1 MWKTAALL
9 MLVLSATP
17 AAGQD
22 APAGGAPGGDDATA
36 YLDAAA
42 RELVREARVRRRMV
56 DTRIERYET
65 TARERISVGLSA
77 GIGERLLYRRET
89 ASHIDWTR
97 DTVRIEVLGAREV
110 VPSVRAAA
118 QVPRDLSG
126 YVPALAFDP
135 VDSEM
140 LLRFDTTVIRHP
152 LSAGS
157 EAHYRFASGD
167 STVIRL
173 PDGRAVTLRELRF
186 TPRRRDPQ
194 LIAGSF
200 WLDASTHA
208 VVQAYFRLAR
218 AFDSRRDSR
227 EGRSSVLLPAV
238 RGDLEYV
245 AIDYGLWDLHWW
257 LPRTVAARGMV
268 QVGPLRMPMSFERR
282 YDGYAVTGDTTGVPP
297 DTARALAARPCRP
310 RTRLTVAVSTGSD
323 APADTVR
330 MPRTEP
336 SRREDGQRAT
346 RRRAGAMVEGEA
358 AADSAN
364 VCDRE
369 FIVSRA
375 TDDDLIGSPLLP
387 PDIYGGE
394 AVIAEAELRAIA
406 EQVRRLP
413 VPSWQLERPVLE
425 LGLRGPGLV
434 RYNRV
439 EGLSVGGRVQLDLGA
454 AVADA
459 MVRVGTAAG
468 EIGAE
473 AGLNRPGRRADARLA
488 GYRRL
493 DAVDVAAGPFTLGSS
508 LGALLLGRDD
518 NDYFRATGAELVVR
532 PPRVQRQWYELR
544 LFAETQ
550 RAVATEVEF
559 SLPRVFDGDRTFRDN
574 IEADRAS
581 QAGAL
586 LRLRGFRGYDPGALR
601 VAAEL
606 TLHGE
611 TGDYRFV
618 RPSLQT
624 RAEMPISRR
633 LALGIE
639 AGGGTSF
646 GDVPAQRLWQLGGG
660 TTLRGY
666 AGGAVRG
673 EAFWRG
679 RGELGLGL
687 PAARLAF
694 FGDAGWAGPQ
704 ADALTGR
711 PRRSLGAGVSVLD
724 GIFRLDVAR
733 AVDAPRGWRLHFR
746 FDGAP

>member
-1 MWKTAALL
+1 MWKAAVLV
-9 MLVLSATP
+9 MLVLPGMP
-17 AAGQD
+17 AAGQEV
-22 APAGGAPGGDDATA
+22 PVGGASGGDDATA
-36 YLDAAA
+36 YLDASA
-42 RELVREARVRRRMV
+42 RGLVREARSRRRMV
-56 DTRIERYET
+56 DTRIDRYET

-77 GIGERLLYRRET
+77 GLGERLLYRRET

-118 QVPRDLSG
+118 QVPRDLAG

-167 STVIRL
+167 TTVIRL
-173 PDGRAVTLRELRF
+173 PDGRAVTIRELRF

-227 EGRSSVLLPAV
+227 EGRSSILLPAV
-238 RGDLEYV
+238 RGELEYV

-257 LPRTVAARGMV
+257 LPRTVSARGMV

-282 YDGYAVTGDTTGVPP
+282 YDGYAVTGDTSGVPA
-297 DTARALAARPCRP
+297 DTTRVLAARPCRP
-310 RTRLTVAVSTGSD
+310 RTRLTVAVSAGPA

-330 MPRTEP
+330 APRTEP
-336 SRREDGQRAT
+336 SRREEGQRAT
-346 RRRAGAMVEGEA
+346 RRRADAMAGGEVP
-358 AADSAN
+358 ADSAT

-375 TDDDLIGSPLLP
+375 GDADLLGSPLLP

-394 AVIAEAELRAIA
+394 AVIGEAELRGIA
-406 EQVRRLP
+406 EMVRRLP
-413 VPSWQLERPVLE
+413 GPSWQIERPVVE
-425 LGLRGPGLV
+425 VGLRGPGLV

-439 EGLSVGGRVQLDLGA
+439 EGLSVGGRAQIDLGA

-459 MVRVGTAAG
+459 MIRVGTAAG

-473 AGLNRPGRRADARLA
+473 AGVSRPGGRVDARLA

-518 NDYFRATGAELVVR
+518 NDYFRATGAELVLR

-550 RAVATEVEF
+550 RAVATETEF
-559 SLPRVFDGDRTFRDN
+559 SLPGLFDGDRTFRDN
-574 IEADRAS
+574 IEADRAG
-581 QAGAL
+581 QVGAV
-586 LRLRGFRGYDPGALR
+586 LRIQGFRGYDPGAVR
-601 VAAEL
+601 GAAEL

-611 TGDYRFV
+611 TGDYRFF
-618 RPSLQT
+618 RPSLQV
-624 RAEMPISRR
+624 RAGAPLSRR
-633 LALGIE
+633 LALGVE

-646 GDVPAQRLWQLGGG
+646 GDVPAQRVWQLGGG
-660 TTLRGY
+660 STLRGY
-666 AGGAVRG
+666 AGGAMRG

-687 PAARLAF
+687 PVARLAL
-694 FGDAGWAGPQ
+694 FGDAGWAGPRD
-704 ADALTGR
+704 DALQGR
-711 PRRSLGAGVSVLD
+711 PSRSLGAGVSVLD
-724 GIFRLDVAR
+724 GLLRVDVAR

-746 FDGAP
+746 FDGAL